1 MTNLNIIKNEE
12 ECEEYDLIIKA
23 SKKKRSRLSSD
34 LSQ

>member
-1 MTNLNIIKNEE
+1 MTKLNIIKNEE
-12 ECEEYDLIIKA
+12 ECDLIIKA